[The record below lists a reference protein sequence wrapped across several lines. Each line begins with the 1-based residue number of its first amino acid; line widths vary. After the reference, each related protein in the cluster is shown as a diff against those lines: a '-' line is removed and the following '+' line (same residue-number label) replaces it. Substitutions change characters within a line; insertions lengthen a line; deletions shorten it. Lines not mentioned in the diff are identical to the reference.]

1 MTRSLGRL
9 PARDEEGSVTVVVE
23 TPRGCASKFKY
34 VERLNA
40 VMLSRPLPAGVVY
53 PHDWGF
59 IPSTRAAD
67 GDPLDVMIL
76 WEGTSYPGIV
86 VPCRLIGV
94 LNVEQT
100 NLGTGARERNDRLA
114 ALPVTAPRLDAIG
127 SIFDLAERTRAE
139 LERFFL
145 NAVAFEG
152 KDVKLLGWAGP
163 DAAVAALDA
172 AIDGA

>member
-1 MTRSLGRL
+1 MARSLERL
-9 PARDEEGSVTVVVE
+9 PARDDEGAVLVVVE
-23 TPRGCASKFKY
+23 TPRGAAAKFKY
-34 VERLNA
+34 VAELEA

-67 GDPLDVMIL
+67 GDPLDAIIL

-114 ALPVTAPRLDAIG
+114 ALPVTAPRLEAIQ
-127 SIFDLAERTRAE
+127 SIFDLPERTRAE

-152 KDVKLLGWAGP
+152 KNVTLLGWAGP
-163 DAAVAALDA
+163 DAAGAALNA
-172 AIDGA
+172 ALAAP